1 MEFYCILTHILYRY
15 CTVGIVFGALDYNGN
30 IDQARMKLVREL
42 SKGML
47 LTFHRA
53 FDVCNQTL
61 TEALEII
68 IALGCDR
75 LLTSA
80 GPNANVTQNL
90 SNLRNLHNLSK
101 DRIEIVAAAGINEHN
116 VTQILYE
123 TRIKAIHAGNS
134 VCQLTSELTLSKEIG
149 SEEGV
154 LPTQITEFGTE
165 SYVDVRLDQQ
175 KAGGIQTES
184 LKVTTSGLSH
194 NTTDKPTS
202 SSSSTSMFA
211 ALTRGATTTTQ
222 PSTTTNATTS
232 AVGIQGTNTASCS
245 STSGS
250 SVEELRYW
258 QCVSEDAVCRL
269 VVAARTARADC
280 MVQRPTTAT
289 NATGTT
295 TAGTDGYIHL

>member
-1 MEFYCILTHILYRY
+1 MLELYCILTHILYRY
-15 CTVGIVFGALDYNGN
+15 FAVGIVFGALDRNGN

-90 SNLRNLHNLSK
+90 SSLRNLHNLSK

-184 LKVTTSGLSH
+184 LKVTTSGLSP
-194 NTTDKPTS
+194 NTTDKPTT
-202 SSSSTSMFA
+202 SSSTSMFA

-222 PSTTTNATTS
+222 PSSTNATTS
-232 AVGIQGTNTASCS
+232 SVGIQGTNTSSSS